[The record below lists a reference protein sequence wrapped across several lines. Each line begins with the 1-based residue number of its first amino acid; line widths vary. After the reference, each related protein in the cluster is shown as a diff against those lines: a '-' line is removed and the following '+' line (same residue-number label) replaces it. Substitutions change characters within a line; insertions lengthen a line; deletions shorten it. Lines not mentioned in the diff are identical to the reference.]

1 MYIKDDSRE
10 LSILVDRSV
19 GGSSIKDGQ
28 LELMLHRL
36 ISSICVTYSFILLYI
51 LQCVRMS
58 VDGNHGNF
66 SVHKILNL

>member
-1 MYIKDDSRE
+1 MLSFQINLGMYIKDDSKE

-36 ISSICVTYSFILLYI
+36 ISCISVACSFIYNNSI
-51 LQCVRMS
+51 RMS
-58 VDGNHGNF
+58 VDGYHDN
-66 SVHKILNL
+66 